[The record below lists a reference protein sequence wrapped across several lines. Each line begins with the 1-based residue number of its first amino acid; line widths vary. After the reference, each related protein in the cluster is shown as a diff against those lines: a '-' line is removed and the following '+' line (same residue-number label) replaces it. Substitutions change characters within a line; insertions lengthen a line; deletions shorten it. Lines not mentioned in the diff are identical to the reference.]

1 MAGGAVRVEVPEED
15 EVMAQEQQQV
25 QEEDGEGEHVEDE
38 HRDERREQMKPET
51 RDNLM
56 AKRSKEKWNTKETGR
71 RARTNKKQWKAR
83 VKNENGEEEQS
94 LRRGGRRRHGPA
106 GGGDMREE
114 N

>member
-1 MAGGAVRVEVPEED
+1 MLIMAGGAVRVEVPEED

-38 HRDERREQMKPET
+38 HRDERREQRKPGK

-56 AKRSKEKWNTKETGR
+56 PKGSKEKWNEKETGR
-71 RARTNKKQWKAR
+71 RARTKKKQWKAR
-83 VKNENGEEEQS
+83 AKT
-94 LRRGGRRRHGPA
+94 RTGR
-106 GGGDMREE
+106 